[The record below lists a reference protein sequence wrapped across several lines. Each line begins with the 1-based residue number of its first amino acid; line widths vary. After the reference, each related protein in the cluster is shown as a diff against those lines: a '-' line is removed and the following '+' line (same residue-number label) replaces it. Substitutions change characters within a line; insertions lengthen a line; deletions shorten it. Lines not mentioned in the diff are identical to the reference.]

1 VGKSKSKKKLSPICQ
16 KIAELVKS
24 AGGQQAFADSIGFSQ
39 SLVSRLVNGQQEP
52 RADLIAAIGDLPGVK
67 RDELFELANLVAL
80 DDDAQVA
87 VFHCLLEGEPDD
99 HSELRT
105 GEAIA
110 VPSSL
115 FRRSIYA
122 VKGRVCT
129 PANLDRD
136 ECIQPEDVVIIE
148 TRLADLQN
156 VQRLDGKLCAIA
168 VGSKKDR
175 TITLRRVFTEF
186 DARKKTT
193 VLKFCSD
200 ARFDQ
205 LVKKRRN
212 RDSRRR
218 DHRQINLDDPSES
231 PIEDFLDQVAK
242 RDSIVGV
249 AIQMIRQ
256 L

>member
-1 VGKSKSKKKLSPICQ
+1 MGKSKNKNKLSPICQ

-39 SLVSRLVNGQQEP
+39 SLVSRLVNGRQEP
-52 RADLIAAIGDLPGVK
+52 NADLVAAIGELPAVK
-67 RDELFELANLVAL
+67 SDELFELANLAAL
-80 DDDAQVA
+80 DDGTNVSI
-87 VFHCLLEGEPDD
+87 FHCLLEGEPDN

-105 GEAIA
+105 GETIA

-115 FRRSIYA
+115 SRRSIYA
-122 VKGRVCT
+122 VKGKVCK
-129 PANLDRD
+129 PAKFDPA

-148 TRLADLQN
+148 TRVADLHN

-168 VGSKKDR
+168 VGSKRDR
-175 TITLRRVFTEF
+175 AITLRRVFTEF

-200 ARFDQ
+200 ARFDE
-205 LVKKRRN
+205 LVKMKRRSKN
-212 RDSRRR
+212 REK
-218 DHRQINLDDPSES
+218 RQINLDVP
-231 PIEDFLDQVAK
+231 EDQQNEKYVDQVAS
-242 RDSIVGV
+242 REAIVGV
-249 AIQMIRQ
+249 AIQVIRH